1 MRDLLIELQYLFRKD
16 GNQIPNQAVV
26 MGAGSGTEG
35 QKAVDLQQQGLGGPT
50 VTTLMFKTEPG
61 VAA

>member
-26 MGAGSGTEG
+26 MGAGSGTDG
-35 QKAVDLQQQGLGGPT
+35 QKAVDIQHQGLGGAT